1 VLPSTYVDENCSI
14 ARTLELV
21 GERWTLL
28 IIRQALLGTRRFD
41 EFQSELGI
49 ARNVLSTRL
58 ERLVEAG
65 ILRRSLYEERPRRYE
80 YRLTKKG
87 TDLWPVLM
95 AMLQWGDRYEAPEGP
110 PVVIEHRDCGGE
122 LDDRRRCRR
131 CGQELEAWQVVRVPG
146 PGWSGGRASD
156 GEALGTP
163 RVPAAH

>member
-1 VLPSTYVDENCSI
+1 VLPSAYVDENCSI

-49 ARNVLSTRL
+49 ARNVLSARL

-65 ILRRSLYEERPRRYE
+65 ILRRSLYEERPKRYE

-95 AMLQWGDRYEAPEGP
+95 AMLQWGDRYEAPDGP

-122 LDDRRRCRR
+122 LDDRRRCRL
-131 CGQELEAWQVVRVPG
+131 CGQELEAWQVVRRPG
-146 PGWSGGRASD
+146 PGALVSGGA
-156 GEALGTP
+156 GPGTP
-163 RVPAAH
+163 RVRAAR